1 MKNLIVPK
9 KQEDSISL
17 AEITED
23 YKCLIIVYND
33 ENPIGYIQYVSGDW
47 NFYRSIDGEEY
58 NVSHNILF
66 ETIDEI
72 ENMFSTNITF
82 KVLEFVC

>member
-23 YKCLIIVYND
+23 YKGLIIVYND
-33 ENPIGYIQYVSGDW
+33 ENPIGYIQYVSGEW
-47 NFYRSIDGEEY
+47 N
-58 NVSHNILF
+58 
-66 ETIDEI
+66 
-72 ENMFSTNITF
+72 
-82 KVLEFVC
+82 

>member
-23 YKCLIIVYND
+23 YKGLIIVYND

-47 NFYRSIDGEEY
+47 NFYCSIDGEEY

-72 ENMFSTNITF
+72 EDTFSTNITF

>member
-1 MKNLIVPK
+1 MKNLIIPE
-9 KQEDSISL
+9 KQKDSISL

-23 YKCLIIVYND
+23 YKGLIIVYNG

-47 NFYRSIDGEEY
+47 NFYRSIDGEEC

-66 ETIDEI
+66 ETVDEI
-72 ENMFSTNITF
+72 EDTFSTNITF

>member
-1 MKNLIVPK
+1 MKNLIIPE
-9 KQEDSISL
+9 KQKDSISL

-23 YKCLIIVYND
+23 YKGLIIVYND

>member
-23 YKCLIIVYND
+23 YKGLIIVYND

-58 NVSHNILF
+58 NVSHTILF

-72 ENMFSTNITF
+72 EDTFSTNITF

>member
-1 MKNLIVPK
+1 MKNLIIPE
-9 KQEDSISL
+9 KQKDSISL

-23 YKCLIIVYND
+23 YKGLIIVYND

-47 NFYRSIDGEEY
+47 NFYRSIDGEECI
-58 NVSHNILF
+58 VSHNILF
-66 ETIDEI
+66 ETVDEI
-72 ENMFSTNITF
+72 EDTFSTNITF

>member
-23 YKCLIIVYND
+23 YKGLIIVYND

>member
-1 MKNLIVPK
+1 MKNLIIPK

-23 YKCLIIVYND
+23 YKGLIIVYND